1 MNLNEFIAEFTE
13 FAELEE
19 SYPGNENLSDFDE
32 WDSLTSLSLIAM
44 VDSDYEITLTNKIIE
59 GFETVAAFC
68 DYIISH
74 EK

>member
-1 MNLNEFIAEFTE
+1 MKQELHSKLKDILEVEELELNLNFK
-13 FAELEE
+13 
-19 SYPGNENLSDFDE
+19 DFDE